1 MTMSIHLI
9 IDGYN
14 LIRRSHELSSL
25 DRRSLELGRDALI
38 DRLAAY
44 KRLKRHKITVVF
56 DGMNAPVFTQ
66 QRDRVK
72 GVEVRFSRGGESA
85 DAVIKR
91 MAATE
96 RERALVVSSDQDVVN
111 YAASRGAATA
121 SATVFEEKVAM
132 ATALN
137 GKDDGSDDENGWIPT
152 TKKKGP
158 RRRKSKKERRSRV
171 KIRKL

>member
-1 MTMSIHLI
+1 MSIHLI

-25 DRRSLELGRDALI
+25 DRRNLEMGREALI

-44 KRLKRHKITVVF
+44 KRLKPHKITVVF
-56 DGMNAPVFTQ
+56 DGTNAPASTR

-72 GVEVRFSRGGESA
+72 GVEIRFSRKGESA
-85 DAVIKR
+85 DTVIKR

-96 RERALVVSSDQDVVN
+96 RERALVVSSVRDVVN
-111 YAASRGAATA
+111 YAASRGAATV
-121 SATVFEEKVAM
+121 SSSVFEEKVAM
-132 ATALN
+132 AAAINDTD
-137 GKDDGSDDENGWIPT
+137 GGSDDEGGWIPT

-158 RRRKSKKERRSRV
+158 RRRQSKKERRSRV